1 MRRLLTSWSLATRR
15 PLSGRKCLAWVP
27 GSVPP
32 GGCGVRDQ
40 WRPAGSSSSGWQ
52 QPRGHLAGLR
62 VYNSLTRSKEPL
74 VLAEPATASW
84 YSCGPTVY
92 DHAHL
97 GHASSYVRFD
107 IIRRI
112 LTKFFDIDVVMV
124 MVITDIDDKII
135 QRAKELN
142 ISPTVLARIY
152 EEDFKQDMACLKVL
166 PPTVYMRVTDNI
178 LQIVEF
184 IERIIHNGHAYST
197 SAGNVYFA
205 IQSIGA
211 QYGKLAG
218 VCADTTGETS
228 TGAGDKRHV
237 KDFALWKASKPQ
249 EPSWASPWGKGR
261 PGWHI
266 ECSTVASSVFGNK
279 LDIHSGGIDL
289 AFPHHENEIAQC
301 EAYHQCEQWGN
312 YFLHSGHLH
321 LKGSEEKMSKSL
333 KNYIT
338 IKSLLEKFS
347 ANQFRMF
354 CLLSKYRSAVEYS
367 DTNMT
372 EARTL
377 LHSISAFIDDASAYM
392 RGQLACPAVDETL
405 LWERLN
411 ATKVN
416 VHAAFADDF
425 DTPGATDSIM
435 NLIHHG
441 NRQLQAVTKKNA
453 LCKKLFYSLQ
463 KKLAHN
469 KKEATRTGGGTPN
482 LHPLTPLEQRVAAMM
497 SRTWRKAISTAQAGP
512 AREEEE
518 HDDDD
523 ANPEDPEDTKQEP
536 VQPDADDPD
545 WMMAVMT
552 EMSTGEN
559 FQINVYEPPLGG
571 IRVSTLCIGSGSTF
585 HGFDSD
591 VAGPSVAGDI
601 MEQFTPTHPPS
612 QPMACT

>member
-441 NRQLQAVTKKNA
+441 NRQLQAVTKEGDYPRSPAVFGAIISYIERFLDIVGISLGESQIPAADGSSAA
-453 LCKKLFYSLQ
+453 LRSVTEQLVGFRQEVRNYALAVSDRELESSEGREMPKEEKQELRERRRRLMIERQPLLQACDSLRQ
-463 KKLAHN
+463 DLSALGINIKDRGATSSWELTEQLTNGN
-469 KKEATRTGGGTPN
+469 KKEA
-482 LHPLTPLEQRVAAMM
+482 
-497 SRTWRKAISTAQAGP
+497 
-512 AREEEE
+512 
-518 HDDDD
+518 
-523 ANPEDPEDTKQEP
+523 
-536 VQPDADDPD
+536 
-545 WMMAVMT
+545 
-552 EMSTGEN
+552 
-559 FQINVYEPPLGG
+559 
-571 IRVSTLCIGSGSTF
+571 
-585 HGFDSD
+585 
-591 VAGPSVAGDI
+591 
-601 MEQFTPTHPPS
+601 
-612 QPMACT
+612 